1 MGPANPPDLGW
12 LPRSRT
18 LLQAAGALLAVALV
32 LGFLG
37 FSHKPTVP
45 APAKTDYT
53 QKVTFAYDAA
63 TEPNMVYPDGRV
75 HDGDPIFTKLI
86 QRVHFTAAYDFTS
99 GPEHSVGGT
108 IALDAVVSDSSG
120 WKTTMLLTRQQPFAG
135 DHAEISGD
143 LDPRAVLAMTDRVQA
158 LTGVG
163 GSPTVAVTARVHSE
177 GTLDGTP
184 IGGDIAPNY
193 AFAVGD
199 VQMKSQGSPTSSTDG
214 SRSSAGS
221 KPNTVKLLVV
231 KASVPTVRVLA
242 VLALLLA
249 LAAGIVGA
257 VSRRREERASEVER
271 ILRDHKHLI
280 VPGDADLPPGLP
292 VTDVAD
298 MEALVRLAKRYER
311 LILHSEKGDE
321 HTFVVDDAGSI
332 YRYRVRETFRRSRRQ
347 HDQAPASVPQQCD
360 DPPPVLRAPDAQIR
374 GGH

>member
-1 MGPANPPDLGW
+1 MRSAYPPELGW

-18 LLQAAGALLAVALV
+18 LLQTAGALFAVALV

-63 TEPNMVYPDGRV
+63 TKPSLVYPDGRI

-86 QRVHFTAAYDFTS
+86 QRVHLTAAYDFAA

-120 WKTTMLLTRQQPFAG
+120 WKSTMSLTPQQPFTG

-184 IGGDIAPNY
+184 IGGDITPSY
-193 AFAVGD
+193 AFAVSD
-199 VQMKSQGSPTSSTDG
+199 VQMTPQGSPTSSTDG
-214 SRSSAGS
+214 SLSSAGS

-249 LAAGIVGA
+249 LTAGIFGA
-257 VSRRREERASEVER
+257 VSRRREEGDSEVER

-280 VPGDADLPPGLP
+280 VPGDAGLPPGLP

-298 MEALVRLAKRYER
+298 MEALVRLAERYER

-332 YRYRVRETFRRSRRQ
+332 YRYRVRETFQRSRRQ
-347 HDQAPASVPQQCD
+347 RGQAAASVPQQRD
-360 DPPPVLRAPDAQIR
+360 DPHQFYVPPVPPDR

>member
-1 MGPANPPDLGW
+1 MRSANPPDLGW

-63 TEPNMVYPDGRV
+63 VRVDHVRLGGRV
-75 HDGDPIFTKLI
+75 HDGDPIFTNLI

-120 WKTTMLLTRQQPFAG
+120 WKTTMSLTPQHPFAG

-184 IGGDIAPNY
+184 ISGDIAPNY
-193 AFAVGD
+193 AFAVSD
-199 VQMKSQGSPTSSTDG
+199 VQMKSHGGSPTSSTDG
-214 SRSSAGS
+214 SLSSAGS

-249 LAAGIVGA
+249 VAAGIVGA
-257 VSRRREERASEVER
+257 VSRHREEQASKVER
-271 ILRDHKHLI
+271 ILRNHKHLI
-280 VPGDADLPPGLP
+280 VTGDADLPPGLP

-311 LILHSEKGDE
+311 LILHSKKGDE

-332 YRYRVRETFRRSRRQ
+332 YRYRVRETF
-347 HDQAPASVPQQCD
+347 PAV
-360 DPPPVLRAPDAQIR
+360 ATAA
-374 GGH
+374 